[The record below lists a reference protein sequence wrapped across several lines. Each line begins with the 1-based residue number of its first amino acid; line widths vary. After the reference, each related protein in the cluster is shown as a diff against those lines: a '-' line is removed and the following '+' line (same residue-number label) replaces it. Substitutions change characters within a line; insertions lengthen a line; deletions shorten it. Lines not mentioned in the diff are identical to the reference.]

1 MNPYGMMGGMGM
13 MGMGGMGMMGGDTN
27 NLSVVGSKDRP
38 LKVAC
43 RAIDMRDVDRTA
55 NNRLITVLVQE
66 VKNSG
71 LFDYNATKPRE
82 LDETEKLGMEDISED
97 KDDEAK
103 ARLKTYMFGLDLVL
117 REPIEL

>member
-1 MNPYGMMGGMGM
+1 MGGMGM

-43 RAIDMRDVDRTA
+43 KAIDMRDVDRTA

-66 VKNSG
+66 IKGQLVLGKP
-71 LFDYNATKPRE
+71 LFDYNEIKPRE
-82 LDETEKLGMEDISED
+82 LEEMEKLGMEDVSEA

-103 ARLKTYMFGLDLVL
+103 SRLKTYMFGLDLVL